1 MDGKKIFVKF
11 SFEVESLNLTN
22 KDLKD
27 RIICG
32 VDLGINN
39 DATLSIMD
47 SNGTILGR
55 HFVNTNDKD
64 RLNHLLNKKRK
75 IQRNSG
81 NYKFIGNL
89 HIVNKINSINKNI
102 VNHTCSKIISICL
115 SYGVDVIV
123 FENLRHKL
131 KELRKVIDKDY
142 IIGKK

>member
-1 MDGKKIFVKF
+1 MYVNENDYTIKLKLFVDNTWKYVKFKLKKRDLKHINKINGKRYNPNIYMDGKKIFVKF

-81 NYKFIGNL
+81 N
-89 HIVNKINSINKNI
+89 
-102 VNHTCSKIISICL
+102 
-115 SYGVDVIV
+115 
-123 FENLRHKL
+123 
-131 KELRKVIDKDY
+131 
-142 IIGKK
+142 